1 MAQLVIRRLLA
12 LIPMVFLVSLMV
24 FALVL
29 LIPGDPAITISGENA
44 TEAQIEATRERLGLN
59 DPVLVQYGRWAG
71 NAIQGDLGTSL
82 FSSRSVSG
90 AIAERFPV
98 TLTLTLAALIV
109 ALAISIPAGIIAA
122 MNRGTWIDRLATVG
136 ASAGVAMPNFWIGL
150 VLIILFALWNPWLP
164 ALGYVSITEDPWRA
178 IRHLILPAI
187 TLGTSAAAETTRQL
201 RSALS
206 DVLHQDYIRTAKA
219 KGLRGR
225 AVIVRHALKN
235 AAVPVITVIGLQVSL
250 LLGGSVIVEQVF
262 GIPGLGQLAIRAV
275 LERDIPMIQGVV
287 VVTTVIVLFVN
298 LLVDLAYGWLNPKV
312 RAQ

>member
-287 VVTTVIVLFVN
+287 VVTTVIVLLVN

>member
-12 LIPMVFLVSLMV
+12 LIPMVFIVSLMV

-44 TEAQIEATRERLGLN
+44 TEAQIQATRERLGLD
-59 DPVLVQYGRWAG
+59 DPVMVQYGRWAS

-82 FSSRSVSG
+82 FSSRSVSS

-98 TLTLTLAALIV
+98 TLTLTISALIV
-109 ALAISIPAGIIAA
+109 ALLIAIPAGIIAA
-122 MNRGTWIDRLATVG
+122 MKRGSWIDRLATVG
-136 ASAGVAMPNFWIGL
+136 ASAGVAMPNFWVGL
-150 VLIILFALWNPWLP
+150 VLIIIFALELEWLP
-164 ALGYVSITEDPWRA
+164 ALGYVSFRDDPVEA
-178 IRHLILPAI
+178 IKHLILPAL
-187 TLGTSAAAETTRQL
+187 TLGTAAAAETTRQL
-201 RSALS
+201 RSALV

-225 AVIVRHALKN
+225 AVITRHALKN

-287 VVTTVIVLFVN
+287 VVTTVIVLLVN

>member
-82 FSSRSVSG
+82 FSSRSVTG

-98 TLTLTLAALIV
+98 TLTLTAAALVV
-109 ALAISIPAGIIAA
+109 ALIIAIPAGILAA
-122 MNRGTWIDRLATVG
+122 MNRGSWIDRAATLG

-150 VLIILFALWNPWLP
+150 VLIIMFALWNPWLP
-164 ALGYVSITEDPWRA
+164 ALGYVPITEDPA
-178 IRHLILPAI
+178 DSIKHLILPAL

-235 AAVPVITVIGLQVSL
+235 AAVPVITVVGLQVSL

-287 VVTTVIVLFVN
+287 VVTTVVVLLMN